1 MRSHPSTARKVASAS
16 RTPAGRFS
24 LEGLAASVPFRKARL
39 STLEPSG
46 GLDMKIVTALGT
58 SALQM
63 RVGRAGGRK
72 AKTSVQHEGVSARN
86 AGTPP
91 CLVPSPPC
99 SA

>member
-46 GLDMKIVTALGT
+46 GSHMKIVSALG

-91 CLVPSPPC
+91 CLGPSPPC